1 LRAIVGGA
9 DKVAPPLNPLG
20 WRITFTSSVKNP
32 NMPTDFVTPFFAN
45 ESNLSIL
52 KSFSSK
58 LSGDSSPNDPDLV
71 RPLQLLLHYMVE
83 VPNALDKWCTF
94 NIKHVGVKFI
104 SLAQNY
110 EAKRDDKAQQQ
121 QQQIFALA
129 YRFFCELEFSTN
141 ENRSLDID
149 LREVQIFVDANIDS
163 FPADLKKQLIYAG
176 YLMPVHIARE
186 LLQHPDLASMRD
198 FNTQQVSAP
207 KLKQKWDDELQQKEE
222 QVTALSEQLE
232 KLRTGFNFVGLVD
245 GFRQLAKQKIAEKR
259 IAFWALIALGVLV
272 VAPVIAEVIFLI
284 SLHIDSFEKYKQSLI
299 FILPPVVALEVLFI
313 YFFRVV
319 LVHFRSIK
327 AQLLQLELRT
337 ALCQF
342 IESYS
347 SYSEKIKKQNPTAL
361 DKFESLVFSGLL
373 ASEEQLPSTFDGTEQ
388 LAKLFKSMK
397 SSA

>member
-1 LRAIVGGA
+1 MTGYSGWGGY
-9 DKVAPPLNPLG
+9 VAPPLNPLG

-45 ESNLSIL
+45 ESNLNIL
-52 KSFSSK
+52 RKFSSQ
-58 LSGDSSPNDPDLV
+58 LSGDSSANDLDLV
-71 RPLQLLLHYMVE
+71 QPLQRLLHCMVNT
-83 VPNALDKWCTF
+83 PSDFDKCCTF
-94 NIKHVGVKFI
+94 NINQVGSDFL
-104 SLAQNY
+104 SLTRDY
-110 EAKRDDKAQQQ
+110 DPKRDDIAQQQ
-121 QQQIFALA
+121 QTIFAMA
-129 YRFFCELEFSTN
+129 YRFLCELEFSTQ
-141 ENRSLDID
+141 ENQRLDID
-149 LREVQIFVDANIDS
+149 LRMVMDFVDTNIDS
-163 FPADLKKQLIYAG
+163 FPDDLKRQLIYAG
-176 YLMPVHIARE
+176 YLMPVRIARE

-198 FNTQQVSAP
+198 FNEKQVSAP
-207 KLKQKWDDELQQKEE
+207 KLKQQWDDELQQKEE
-222 QVTALSEQLE
+222 QVTALKQQLDG
-232 KLRTGFNFVGLVD
+232 LRTEFNFVGLVH
-245 GFRQLAKQKIAEKR
+245 GFQQLEKQKKAEKR
-259 IAFWALIALGVLV
+259 NAFWALIALAVLV
-272 VAPVIAEVIFLI
+272 VAPVSAEIIFLV
-284 SLHIDSFEKYKQSLI
+284 SRHIDSFEKYKQPFI
-299 FILPPVVALEVLFI
+299 FILPPTVALEVLFI

-347 SYSEKIKKQNPTAL
+347 TYSAEIKAKNSTAL

>member
-1 LRAIVGGA
+1 
-9 DKVAPPLNPLG
+9 
-20 WRITFTSSVKNP
+20 
-32 NMPTDFVTPFFAN
+32 M
-45 ESNLSIL
+45 
-52 KSFSSK
+52 
-58 LSGDSSPNDPDLV
+58 
-71 RPLQLLLHYMVE
+71 
-83 VPNALDKWCTF
+83 
-94 NIKHVGVKFI
+94 
-104 SLAQNY
+104 
-110 EAKRDDKAQQQ
+110 
-121 QQQIFALA
+121 A
-129 YRFFCELEFSTN
+129 YRFLCELEFSMPEDMN
-141 ENRSLDID
+141 LE
-149 LREVQIFVDANIDS
+149 LRGVKSFIEANLSS
-163 FPADLKKQLIYAG
+163 FPASSRQQIFFASYS
-176 YLMPVHIARE
+176 MPVAIMRE
-186 LLQHPDLASMRD
+186 LLHHPDLASMRD

-207 KLKQKWDDELQQKEE
+207 KLKQQWDDELRQKEE
-222 QVTALSEQLE
+222 QITALSKQLDGL
-232 KLRTGFNFVGLVD
+232 KTGFNFVGLVD

-259 IAFWALIALGVLV
+259 FAFSALMALGLLV

-347 SYSEKIKKQNPTAL
+347 TYSAEIKAKNSTAL
-361 DKFESLVFSGLL
+361 EKFESLVFSGLL

-397 SSA
+397 SST

>member
-1 LRAIVGGA
+1 M
-9 DKVAPPLNPLG
+9 
-20 WRITFTSSVKNP
+20 S
-32 NMPTDFVTPFFAN
+32 TDSVTPFFAN
-45 ESNLSIL
+45 ESNRNALQGLI
-52 KSFSSK
+52 SK
-58 LSGDSSPNDPDLV
+58 LPAQSTQETPTPDVVPHLTQILAV
-71 RPLQLLLHYMVE
+71 MVSASARFDE
-83 VPNALDKWCTF
+83 LCPV
-94 NIKHVGVKFI
+94 NIKWIGTEFI
-104 SLAQNY
+104 SRTRNY
-110 EAKRDDKAQQQ
+110 KAEEKDVAQQLND
-121 QQQIFALA
+121 IFSMA
-129 YRFFCELEFSTN
+129 YRFLCELEFSMPN
-141 ENRSLDID
+141 EINFD
-149 LREVQIFVDANIDS
+149 LQLVKSFVDENLNS
-163 FPADLKKQLIYAG
+163 FTESLKRQLIYAN
-176 YLMPVHIARE
+176 YLMPARIARE
-186 LLQHPDLASMRD
+186 LLHHPDLASMRD
-198 FNTQQVSAP
+198 FNTQQLSAP
-207 KLKQKWDDELQQKEE
+207 KLKQEWDDELRQKEE
-222 QVTALSEQLE
+222 QINALSKQLDGL
-232 KLRTGFNFVGLVD
+232 KTGFNFVGLVD

-259 IAFWALIALGVLV
+259 IAFWALIALGLLV

-347 SYSEKIKKQNPTAL
+347 TYSEKIKKQNPTAL

>member
-1 LRAIVGGA
+1 MTGYSGWGGY
-9 DKVAPPLNPLG
+9 VAPPLNPLG

-45 ESNLSIL
+45 ESNRNALRGLI
-52 KSFSSK
+52 SK
-58 LSGDSSPNDPDLV
+58 LPAQSAQETPTPDVVPHLK
-71 RPLQLLLHYMVE
+71 RILHYMASNSAHWDHRC
-83 VPNALDKWCTF
+83 PM
-94 NIKHVGVKFI
+94 NINWIGSEFI
-104 SLAQNY
+104 SAVQDY
-110 EAKRDDKAQQQ
+110 EAGGEKSAQQRDD
-121 QQQIFALA
+121 IFTMA
-129 YRFFCELEFSTN
+129 YRFLCELEFTMPGDMNLELRGVKSFIE
-141 ENRSLDID
+141 ENLG
-149 LREVQIFVDANIDS
+149 S
-163 FPADLKKQLIYAG
+163 FPASSRQQIFFASYT
-176 YLMPVHIARE
+176 MPVAIMRE
-186 LLQHPDLASMRD
+186 LLHHPDLASMRD

-232 KLRTGFNFVGLVD
+232 KLRTGFNFVGLVH
-245 GFRQLAKQKIAEKR
+245 GFQQLENQKKSEKR
-259 IAFWALIALGVLV
+259 NAFFALIALAVLV
-272 VAPVIAEVIFLI
+272 VAPVSAEIIFLV
-284 SLHIDSFEKYKQSLI
+284 SRHIDSFEKYKQPFI
-299 FILPPVVALEVLFI
+299 FILPPTVALEVLFI

-347 SYSEKIKKQNPTAL
+347 TYSEKIKVKNSTAL

-373 ASEEQLPSTFDGTEQ
+373 ASEEKLPSTFDGTEQ
-388 LAKLFKSMK
+388 LAKLFKTMK